1 MSRPIIH
8 ITSISRTGIETCTD
22 DIPSRTREETKG
34 LYEMISAMT
43 SEIKSM
49 NRQHDEDREE
59 FRIFRKEYEIDRE
72 KRKFDHTSFR
82 KDIRSLADC

>member
-1 MSRPIIH
+1 MSRPTIH
-8 ITSISRTGIETCTD
+8 ITSTSRTGIEACTD

-72 KRKFDHTSFR
+72 KRKGFDHTSFR
-82 KDIRSLADC
+82 KDIRSLV